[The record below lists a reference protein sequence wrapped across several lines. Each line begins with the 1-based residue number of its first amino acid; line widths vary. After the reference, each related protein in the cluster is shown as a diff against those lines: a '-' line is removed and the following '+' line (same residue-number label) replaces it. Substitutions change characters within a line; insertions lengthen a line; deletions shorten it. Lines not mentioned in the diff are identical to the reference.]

1 MDKNGY
7 HSPVL
12 QRPPHRPEDDERDRH
27 FRRGGDGTRDGAGA
41 GVVGA
46 SPSSVG
52 GATSATSSANAH
64 PHRHSTFSLR
74 SPTQPDFRPPPF
86 PSPNANNASASH
98 PHQSPPRPS
107 LPSLHNPYMT
117 SNAPGASGGPVAPTL
132 PPPGALSSSTTG
144 SHQHHHQGHHQPPPA
159 SPLHPPAG
167 YYSPAEAAHHAREKP
182 APATGRLY
190 DPTTD
195 TTKERRISDA
205 GASWS
210 NANAPPAGTPK
221 VRGQSTSFN
230 SPEPNSQHH

>member
-7 HSPVL
+7 HSSVL

-27 FRRGGDGTRDGAGA
+27 FRRGDDGLRDGAGA
-41 GVVGA
+41 ASGA
-46 SPSSVG
+46 G

-74 SPTQPDFRPPPF
+74 SPTQPDFRSPPF
-86 PSPNANNASASH
+86 PSPNANNAPVAH
-98 PHQSPPRPS
+98 AHQSPPRASRPA
-107 LPSLHNPYMT
+107 LHNPYMS

-132 PPPGALSSSTTG
+132 PPPGGLSSSASG
-144 SHQHHHQGHHQPPPA
+144 HHQHHHQHQPPA

-167 YYSPAEAAHHAREKP
+167 YYSPAAEVHHPREK
-182 APATGRLY
+182 PATGRLY

-195 TTKERRISDA
+195 TTKERRVSDA

-230 SPEPNSQHH
+230 SPDPTHNAVT